1 MAKKVIEPKNFY
13 INSDKH
19 ALYEAKDFIYRL
31 TVYEIERGLCMMVD
45 NKETASKEF
54 KFKHKFEEIQKSGK
68 RYLKYQDLIAA
79 PEWFIIKNKYFLKE

>member
-1 MAKKVIEPKNFY
+1 
-13 INSDKH
+13 
-19 ALYEAKDFIYRL
+19 
-31 TVYEIERGLCMMVD
+31 MMVD

-54 KFKHKFEEIQKSGK
+54 KFKHKFEEIKKSGK